1 MSEIL
6 VAMDGVKDG
15 ALQPSGVFVQRS
27 RSQPRR
33 RWTEESIPF
42 GPVANT
48 RALIRPL
55 TFGER
60 PQLVRIHA
68 GILPEDPSVSNGAA
82 SDISYANANPVR
94 REGDMTRGITVLLM
108 TTAVLAFGHS
118 TAAHHSFAAQYDR
131 EKPITL
137 KGAVTRM
144 EWANPHIYF
153 YIDVE
158 SDGAKAN
165 WAIEGGAPS
174 TLYRAGW
181 RKDSTKV
188 GDLVTVTG
196 FLARDG
202 SKLVNMQSAVL
213 ADGRNL
219 FVGQQT
225 YYPKGR

>member
-1 MSEIL
+1 M
-6 VAMDGVKDG
+6 K
-15 ALQPSGVFVQRS
+15 
-27 RSQPRR
+27 
-33 RWTEESIPF
+33 
-42 GPVANT
+42 
-48 RALIRPL
+48 
-55 TFGER
+55 
-60 PQLVRIHA
+60 
-68 GILPEDPSVSNGAA
+68 
-82 SDISYANANPVR
+82 
-94 REGDMTRGITVLLM
+94 RGIAALL
-108 TTAVLAFGHS
+108 TAFAILASGLS
-118 TAAHHSFAAQYDR
+118 IAAHHSFAAQYDR

-137 KGAVTRM
+137 KGAVTKM

-153 YIDVE
+153 YIDVVE
-158 SDGAKAN
+158 AGGAKAN

-174 TLYRAGW
+174 TLYRSGW

-188 GDLVTVTG
+188 GDLVTVSG